1 MTYKHIGKD
10 FTPPDIEAKVT
21 GAARYAEDFKKEGMV
36 FARLLTSPLPAGRI
50 VSIDY
55 SEAMAMEGVVG
66 ILTTEDLPQAAPPAN
81 PPLASDVISYIGQ
94 PILAVAAVTEE
105 IAEAAIE
112 KIRIDFERRPFAVD
126 PLDTL
131 VEGGPN
137 PYPNGNSLVQT
148 EVAAAGTTQAGTGV
162 GETKWSRDAINA
174 FRAGRAPSGGVA
186 WGSTARDQWEFGDV
200 EAEFAQCT
208 AIVEEP
214 FVTIGQS
221 HHALESRTGMAYWE
235 NGRCYFFGS
244 LQSHTIGVAPLA
256 GMLGID
262 PANLV
267 FINENTG
274 GGFGG
279 KIFPYPIMAVT
290 GHLSRK
296 INRPV
301 QLRITREEE
310 FYIGHARAGMQGWIK
325 LGLKADGKV
334 GAVDLIIV
342 GDAGAGGG
350 ASGPGAANY
359 VSLMLQPD
367 AMRFRGVSLYT
378 NTAPRA
384 AQRGPGENEM
394 SAALEPIYD
403 KAINMAGLDRVQ
415 VKMLNAPDSDGTIGP
430 QRGALTGCWFAE
442 AIAQGAELFG
452 WEEKKQLSGRRNGS
466 KVTGIGV
473 GMGYH
478 SAGASGYDGLC
489 RIGTDGKLYLH
500 TGVGN
505 LGTYSYAAVVRAAA
519 EVLKVDWENCE
530 IVRGDTDLHLPWST
544 FQAGSNT
551 MFTEVR
557 TNYVA
562 AMDAVRKLKAIAS
575 GELGGEADDYDI
587 DGERVF
593 NIANPT
599 QGLTYA
605 EAAQRAVALGGEYS
619 GQEFPDD
626 LNPVTQRA
634 VQGLAGTGLIG
645 VAKDSRHTGTVPAMT
660 IGYMQI
666 ELDTLT
672 GKYEI
677 LDYACVADCGTIVHP
692 MGFRQSMNGGGVWGV
707 GLAGYERLVY
717 DTQNGL
723 PANVGLYQAKIPT
736 FLDIPI
742 DTRSGATNIPDPQ
755 SPMGS
760 RGVGEPSQGCA
771 CAALASA
778 ISDALGGHQFNRAPI
793 TADMI
798 VNHVA
803 GLDHYNTGDLKTNTF

>member
-1 MTYKHIGKD
+1 MTYKLIGKD
-10 FTPPDIEAKVT
+10 FTPPDIEGKVT
-21 GAARYAEDFKKEGMV
+21 GEARYAEDFKKEGMV

-55 SEAMAMEGVVG
+55 SEALAMEGVVG
-66 ILTTEDLPQAAPPAN
+66 ILTTEDLPQRPAPAN
-81 PPLASDVISYIGQ
+81 PSLASDEITYLGQ
-94 PILAVAAVTEE
+94 PILAIAAVTEQ
-105 IAEAAIE
+105 IAENALE
-112 KIRIDFERRPFAVD
+112 KIRIDFERRPFVVD

-131 VEGGPN
+131 IEGGPN
-137 PYPNGNSLVQT
+137 PYPKGNTLVRT
-148 EVAAAGTTQAGTGV
+148 GGAAAAGTTQTGTDV
-162 GETKWSRDAINA
+162 AEIKWPRDAINA
-174 FRAGRAPSGGVA
+174 FRAGRDPGPNVP
-186 WGSTARDQWEFGDV
+186 WGTEWEFGEL
-200 EAEFAQCT
+200 EAQFAQCT
-208 AIVEEP
+208 SIVEEP

-235 NGRCYFFGS
+235 NGRCFFYGS
-244 LQSHTIGVAPLA
+244 LQSHTIGIPALA

-262 PANLV
+262 PADLV

-290 GHLSRK
+290 GHMARK
-296 INRPV
+296 VNRPV

-310 FYIGHARAGMQGWIK
+310 YFIGHARAGMQGWMK

-334 GAVDLIIV
+334 GAVDMIV
-342 GDAGAGGG
+342 IVDAGSGGG

-367 AMRFRGVSLYT
+367 AMRFRGINLYT
-378 NTAPRA
+378 NTTPRA

-394 SAALEPIYD
+394 AAALEPIYD
-403 KAINMAGLDRVQ
+403 KAINQAGLDRVQ
-415 VKMLNAPDSDGTIGP
+415 VKIMNAPDSSGTIGP
-430 QRGALTGCWFAE
+430 QRGELTGSWFPE
-442 AIAQGAELFG
+442 AIAQGAEMFN
-452 WEEKKQLSGRRNGS
+452 WEERRQLSGRRNGT

-519 EVLKVDWENCE
+519 EALKVEWENCE
-530 IVRGDTDLHLPWST
+530 IVRGDSSLHLPWST

-557 TNYVA
+557 TNNA
-562 AMDAVRKLKAIAS
+562 AALDAIRKLKQIAATDF
-575 GELGGEADDYDI
+575 GGEAAEYDI
-587 DGERVF
+587 DGQRVF
-593 NIANPT
+593 RISDPA

-605 EAAQRAVALGGEYS
+605 EAAQRAIDLGGEYS
-619 GQEFPDD
+619 GQSYPED
-626 LNPVTQRA
+626 LNAITARS

-645 VAKDSRHTGTVPAMT
+645 VAKDARHTGTVPSMT
-660 IGYMQI
+660 VGYMQI

-692 MGFRQSMNGGGVWGV
+692 MGFSQSMRGGGVWGV

-723 PANVGLYQAKIPT
+723 PANIGLYAAKVPT
-736 FLDIPI
+736 YLDVPLV
-742 DTRSGATNIPDPQ
+742 TVHGATNVPDPQ
-755 SPMGS
+755 SPVGS

-771 CAALASA
+771 CAALTSA

-798 VNHVA
+798 INHVA
-803 GLDHYNTGDLKTNTF
+803 QRDHFNTGNLKTNTF

>member
-1 MTYKHIGKD
+1 MTYKHIGKN

-21 GAARYAEDFKKEGMV
+21 GTARYAEDFKKEGMV
-36 FARLLTSPLPAGRI
+36 FARLLTSPLPAGRV

-55 SEAMAMEGVVG
+55 SEALAMEGVVG

-81 PPLASDVISYIGQ
+81 PPLASDVIAYLGQ
-94 PILAVAAVTEE
+94 PILAIAAVTEE
-105 IAEAAIE
+105 IAENAIE
-112 KIRIDFERRPFAVD
+112 KVRIEFERRPFVVD

-137 PYPNGNSLVQT
+137 PYPNGNTLIRNAAA
-148 EVAAAGTTQAGTGV
+148 AAAGTTQSGTDV
-162 GETKWSRDAINA
+162 GEIKWSRDAVAA
-174 FRAGRAPSGGVA
+174 FRAGREPSNVT
-186 WGSTARDQWEFGDV
+186 WGDQWEFGDLDAAF
-200 EAEFAQCT
+200 AECSV
-208 AIVEEP
+208 IVEEP
-214 FVTIGQS
+214 FVTIGQP
-221 HHALESRTGMAYWE
+221 HHALEPRSGMAYWE
-235 NGRCYFFGS
+235 NGRCYFHGS
-244 LQSHTIGVAPLA
+244 LQSHTIAVAPLA

-267 FINENTG
+267 FINEYTG

-290 GHLSRK
+290 GHLARK

-310 FYIGHARAGMQGWIK
+310 FYIGHARAGMQGLMK
-325 LGLKADGKV
+325 LGLKPDGKV
-334 GAVDLIIV
+334 GAVDVIV
-342 GDAGAGGG
+342 IGDAGAGGG
-350 ASGPGAANY
+350 ASGSGAARF
-359 VSLMLQPD
+359 VSLMVQPE

-378 NTAPRA
+378 NTSPRA

-394 SAALEPIYD
+394 ATVLDPILD
-403 KAINMAGLDRVQ
+403 KAIRQAGLDRAQ
-415 VKMLNAPDSDGTIGP
+415 VRIMNAPDSNGLIGP
-430 QRGALTGCWFAE
+430 QRGTLTGAWMPQ
-442 AIAQGAELFG
+442 AIAQAAEMFG
-452 WEEKKQLSGRRNGS
+452 WEEKRQLSGRRNGN
-466 KVTGIGV
+466 KVTGIGI

-505 LGTYSYAAVVRAAA
+505 LGTYSYAAVVRTAA

-530 IVRGDTDLHLPWST
+530 IVRGNTDLHLPYST

-562 AMDAVRKLKAIAS
+562 AQDALRKLKAIAAS
-575 GELGGEADDYDI
+575 ELGGEPDDYDI
-587 DGERVF
+587 DGARVF
-593 NIANPT
+593 LTSNPD

-605 EAAQRAVALGGEYS
+605 EAAQRAVSMGGEYS
-619 GQEFPDD
+619 GQQYPDD
-626 LNPVTQRA
+626 LNPVTKRA
-634 VQGLAGTGLIG
+634 VEGLAGTGLIG
-645 VAKDSRHTGTVPAMT
+645 VAKDSRHSGTVPAFTVGFME
-660 IGYMQI
+660 I
-666 ELDTLT
+666 ELDTMT
-672 GKYEI
+672 GKYDI
-677 LDYACVADCGTIVHP
+677 LDYTAVADCGTIIHP

-723 PANVGLYQAKIPT
+723 PANIGLYQAKIPT
-736 FLDIPI
+736 FLDIPHVTHS
-742 DTRSGATNIPDPQ
+742 DATNMADPQ

-760 RGVGEPSQGCA
+760 RGVGEPAQGSA

-778 ISDALGGHQFNRAPI
+778 ISDALGHQFNRYPV
-793 TADMI
+793 TPDMI

-803 GLDHYNTGDLKTNTF
+803 GLDSFNTGDLKSNTF

>member
-1 MTYKHIGKD
+1 MTYMHIGKD
-10 FTPPDIEAKVT
+10 FTPPDVEGKVT
-21 GAARYAEDFKKEGMV
+21 GSARYAEDFKKDGMV

-55 SEAMAMEGVVG
+55 SEALAMPGVVG
-66 ILTTEDLPQAAPPAN
+66 ILTTEDLPQPAAPAN
-81 PPLASDVISYIGQ
+81 PSLASDIITYIGQ
-94 PILAVAAVTEE
+94 PILAVAAESEE
-105 IAEAAIE
+105 IAENAID
-112 KIRIDFERRPFAVD
+112 KIRLVFERRPFVID

-137 PYPNGNSLVQT
+137 PYPNGNTLVRNAT
-148 EVAAAGTTQAGTGV
+148 AAAAGTTQSGTDV
-162 GETKWSRDAINA
+162 GEIKWSIDAVTA
-174 FRAGRAPSGGVA
+174 FRAGRDPGNVTYANEWV
-186 WGSTARDQWEFGDV
+186 FGDL

-208 AIVEEP
+208 SIVEEP

-310 FYIGHARAGMQGWIK
+310 FYIGSARAGMQGWMK
-325 LGLKADGKV
+325 LGLKANGDV
-334 GAVDLIIV
+334 GAVDLVIV
-342 GDAGAGGG
+342 GDAGSGGG
-350 ASGPGAANY
+350 ASGPSAANY
-359 VSLMLQPD
+359 VSLMLQPA

-378 NTAPRA
+378 NTAPRG

-394 SAALEPIYD
+394 ATALAPILD
-403 KAINMAGLDRVQ
+403 KAIKQSGLDRVQ
-415 VKMLNAPDSDGTIGP
+415 VMIQNAPDNAGTIGP
-430 QRGALTGCWFAE
+430 QRGELTGSAFPQ

-452 WEEKKQLSGRRNGS
+452 WQERSQLSGRRNGS

-505 LGTYSYAAVVRAAA
+505 LGTYSYAAVVRTAA
-519 EVLKVDWENCE
+519 EVLKVEWDNCE
-530 IVRGDTDLHLPWST
+530 IVRGNTDLHLPYST

-557 TNYVA
+557 TNFVA
-562 AMDAVRKLKAIAS
+562 AQDALRKLKAIAAAD
-575 GELGGEADDYDI
+575 LGGEPDEYDI
-587 DGERVF
+587 DGKQVF
-593 NIANPT
+593 RISNPG
-599 QGLTYA
+599 QAMTYA
-605 EAAQRAVALGGEYS
+605 QAAQRAVALGGEYS
-619 GQEFPDD
+619 GQQYPED
-626 LNPVTQRA
+626 LNAVTQRA

-645 VAKDSRHTGTVPAMT
+645 VAKDSRHTGTVPGTT
-660 IGYMQI
+660 IGFMQI

-677 LDYACVADCGTIVHP
+677 VDYAAVADCGTVIHP

-717 DTQNGL
+717 DPQNGL

-736 FLDIPI
+736 YLDVARVN
-742 DTRSGATNIPDPQ
+742 RSAATEVPDPQ

-771 CAALASA
+771 SAALASA
-778 ISDALGGHQFNRAPI
+778 IADALGGHLFHRVPV

-798 VNHVA
+798 INHVA
-803 GLDHYNTGDLKTNTF
+803 QLDHFNTGDLKTNTF

>member
-10 FTPPDIEAKVT
+10 FTPPDIYGKVT
-21 GAARYAEDFKKEGMV
+21 GEARYAEDFKKEGMV
-36 FARLLTSPLPAGRI
+36 FARLLTSPLPAGRV

-55 SEAMAMEGVVG
+55 SEALAMPGVVG
-66 ILTTEDLPQAAPPAN
+66 ILTTEDLPQPAAPAN
-81 PPLASDVISYIGQ
+81 PSLASDEITYLGQ
-94 PILAVAAVTEE
+94 PILAIAAETEQ
-105 IAEAAIE
+105 IAENAIE
-112 KIRIDFERRPFAVD
+112 KIRIEFERRPFVVD

-137 PYPNGNSLVQT
+137 PYPKGNTLVRSGAA
-148 EVAAAGTTQAGTGV
+148 AAAGTTQSGTDV
-162 GETKWSRDAINA
+162 AEIKWPRDAINA
-174 FRAGRAPSGGVA
+174 FRAGRHPGLDLP
-186 WGSTARDQWEFGDV
+186 WGNEWEFGDL
-200 EAEFAQCT
+200 EAEFADCVS
-208 AIVEEP
+208 IVEEP

-221 HHALESRTGMAYWE
+221 HHALEPRTGMAYWE
-235 NGRCYFFGS
+235 NGRCYFHGS
-244 LQSHTIGVAPLA
+244 LQSHTIAVAPLA

-290 GHLSRK
+290 GHLARK
-296 INRPV
+296 VNRPV

-310 FYIGHARAGMQGWIK
+310 FYIGHARAGMQGWMK

-334 GAVDLIIV
+334 GAIDMVVV
-342 GDAGAGGG
+342 GDAGSGGG
-350 ASGPGAANY
+350 ASGPGAANF
-359 VSLMLQPD
+359 VSLMLQPN

-378 NTAPRA
+378 NTTPRA

-394 SAALEPIYD
+394 ATALSPILD
-403 KAINMAGLDRVQ
+403 KAIKQAGLDPVEVRI
-415 VKMLNAPDSDGTIGP
+415 KNAPDSSGTIGP
-430 QRGALTGCWFAE
+430 QRGALTGSWFPQ
-442 AIAQGAELFG
+442 AIAQGAELFN
-452 WEEKKQLSGRRNGS
+452 WQERKQLSGRRNGT
-466 KVTGIGV
+466 KVTGVGV

-478 SAGASGYDGLC
+478 SAGASGYDGLL

-519 EVLKVDWENCE
+519 EVLKVEWENCE
-530 IVRGDTDLHLPWST
+530 IVRGNTDNHLPWST

-557 TNYVA
+557 TNTVA
-562 AMDAVRKLKAIAS
+562 AQDAVRKLKAIAAND
-575 GELGGEADDYDI
+575 LGGAPEDYDI
-587 DGERVF
+587 DGQRVF
-593 NIANPT
+593 NISNPT

-605 EAAQRAVALGGEYS
+605 EAAQRAIDLGGEYS
-619 GQEFPDD
+619 GQSFPED
-626 LNPVTQRA
+626 LNGVTARS
-634 VQGLAGTGLIG
+634 VQALAGTGLIG
-645 VAKDSRHTGTVPAMT
+645 VGKDTRHTGTVPSMT
-660 IGYMQI
+660 VGFMQI

-677 LDYACVADCGTIVHP
+677 VDYACVADCGTVVHP
-692 MGFRQSMNGGGVWGV
+692 MGFSQSMHGGGVWGV

-736 FLDIPI
+736 YLDIPK
-742 DTRSGATNIPDPQ
+742 TVQHGATNIPDPQ
-755 SPMGS
+755 SPVGS

-778 ISDALGGHQFNRAPI
+778 ISDALDGHHFARAPI

-803 GLDHYNTGDLKTNTF
+803 QLDHFNTGNLKTNTF

>member
-1 MTYKHIGKD
+1 MTYKHIGKN
-10 FTPPDIEAKVT
+10 FTPPDVEGKVT
-21 GAARYAEDFKKEGMV
+21 GTARYAEDFKKEGMV

-50 VSIDY
+50 VSIDT
-55 SEAMAMEGVVG
+55 SEAEAMEGVVG
-66 ILTTEDLPQAAPPAN
+66 ILSTADLPQPPPPAN
-81 PPLASDVISYIGQ
+81 PSLASETITYLGQ
-94 PILAVAAVTEE
+94 PILAVAAVSEE
-105 IAEAAIE
+105 IAENAIE
-112 KIRIDFERRPFAVD
+112 KIRIEFERRPFVVD

-131 VEGGPN
+131 VEGGPD
-137 PYPNGNSLVQT
+137 PYPNGNTLVRN
-148 EVAAAGTTQAGTGV
+148 AAAAEAGTTQSGTDV
-162 GETKWSRDAINA
+162 GAIKWSRDAVNT
-174 FRAGRAPSGGVA
+174 FRAGNEPSNVE
-186 WGSTARDQWEFGDV
+186 WGDQWEFGDL

-208 AIVEEP
+208 TIVQEP
-214 FVTIGQS
+214 FVTVGQS

-290 GHLSRK
+290 GHLARK

-310 FYIGHARAGMQGWIK
+310 FYIGSARAGMQGIMK
-325 LGLKADGKV
+325 LGLRPDGKV
-334 GAVDLIIV
+334 GAIDVMII
-342 GDAGAGGG
+342 GDAGSGGG
-350 ASGPGAANY
+350 ASGPGAARF
-359 VSLMLQPD
+359 VSLMTQPN

-378 NTAPRA
+378 NTAPRG

-394 SAALEPIYD
+394 TTVLAPIID
-403 KAINMAGLDRVQ
+403 KAAREAGLDRAQ
-415 VKMLNAPDSDGTIGP
+415 VMLANAPGPDGVIGP
-430 QRGALTGCWFAE
+430 QRGELTSSWLPQ
-442 AIAQGAELFG
+442 AIEQAADAFN
-452 WEEKKQLSGRRNGS
+452 WEERRQRSGQRNGH
-466 KVTGIGV
+466 KVTGIGL
-473 GMGYH
+473 GLGYH

-505 LGTYSYAAVVRAAA
+505 LDTYSYAAVVRTAA

-530 IVRGDTDLHLPWST
+530 IVRGNTDHHLPYST

-562 AMDAVRKLKAIAS
+562 AQDALRKLKAIAAAD
-575 GELGGEADDYDI
+575 LGGEPDDYDI

-593 NIANPT
+593 NTGDPSS
-599 QGLTYA
+599 GLTYA
-605 EAAQRAVALGGEYS
+605 QAAQRAVEMGGEYS
-619 GQEFPDD
+619 GESYPDN
-626 LNPVTQRA
+626 LNPVTRRS
-634 VQGLAGTGLIG
+634 VEGLAGTGLIG
-645 VAKDSRHTGTVPAMT
+645 VGKDERHSGTVPGFTVGFME
-660 IGYMQI
+660 I
-666 ELDTLT
+666 ELDTQT
-672 GKYEI
+672 GKYDI
-677 LDYACVADCGTIVHP
+677 IDYTGVADCGTIIHP
-692 MGFRQSMNGGGVWGV
+692 MGFSQSMRGGGVWGV

-723 PANVGLYQAKIPT
+723 PANVGLYQAKIPRY
-736 FLDIPI
+736 LDVPLTTNH
-742 DTRSGATNIPDPQ
+742 DATNMADPQ

-760 RGVGEPSQGCA
+760 RGVGEPAQGSA

-778 ISDALGGHQFNRAPI
+778 ISDALGGHMFNRAPV
-793 TADMI
+793 TADQI
-798 VNHVA
+798 INHVA
-803 GLDHYNTGDLKTNTF
+803 GLDHFNTGDLRTNTF

>member
-1 MTYKHIGKD
+1 MTYKLLGKN
-10 FTPPDIEAKVT
+10 FTPPDIEGKVT
-21 GAARYAEDFKKEGMV
+21 GEARYAEDFRKEGMV
-36 FARLLTSPLPAGRI
+36 FARLLTSPLPAGRV

-55 SEAMAMEGVVG
+55 SEALAMEGVVG
-66 ILTTEDLPQAAPPAN
+66 ILTTEDLPQPAAPAN
-81 PPLASDVISYIGQ
+81 PSLASEEITYLGQ
-94 PILAVAAVTEE
+94 PILAVAAVTEQ
-105 IAEAAIE
+105 IAENALE
-112 KIRIDFERRPFAVD
+112 TIRIQFERRPFVVD

-131 VEGGPN
+131 LEGGPN
-137 PYPNGNSLVQT
+137 PYPKGNTLVRGGAA
-148 EVAAAGTTQAGTGV
+148 AAAGTTQSGTDV
-162 GETKWSRDAINA
+162 AEIKWSRDAINT
-174 FRAGRAPSGGVA
+174 FRAGRDPGDVA
-186 WGSTARDQWEFGDV
+186 WGDQWQFGDID
-200 EAEFAQCT
+200 AEFAQCT

-235 NGRCYFFGS
+235 NGRCYFYGS
-244 LQSHTIGVAPLA
+244 LQSHTIAIAPLA

-290 GHLSRK
+290 GHLARK

-310 FYIGHARAGMQGWIK
+310 FYIGHARAGMQGWLKI
-325 LGLKADGKV
+325 GLKPSGEV
-334 GAVDLIIV
+334 GAVDMIV
-342 GDAGAGGG
+342 IGDAGSGGG

-359 VSLMLQPD
+359 VSLMTQPA

-378 NTAPRA
+378 NTSPRA

-394 SAALEPIYD
+394 ATALAPILD
-403 KAINMAGLDRVQ
+403 KVINEAGLDRVQ
-415 VKMLNAPDSDGTIGP
+415 VRIQNAPDSSGLIGP
-430 QRGALTGCWFAE
+430 QRGTLTGSWFPD
-442 AIAQGAELFG
+442 AIAQGAEMFN
-452 WEEKKQLSGRRNGS
+452 WEERKQRSGRRNGT

-478 SAGASGYDGLC
+478 SAGASGYDGLL

-505 LGTYSYAAVVRAAA
+505 LGTYSYAAVVRTAA
-519 EVLKVDWENCE
+519 EVLKVEWENCE
-530 IVRGDTDLHLPWST
+530 IVRGNSDLHLPWST

-551 MFTEVR
+551 MFTEMR
-557 TNYVA
+557 TNNA
-562 AMDAVRKLKAIAS
+562 AAQDAVRKLKQIAATD
-575 GELGGEADDYDI
+575 LGGEADEFDI
-587 DGERVF
+587 DGQRVF
-593 NIANPT
+593 RISNPS

-605 EAAQRAVALGGEYS
+605 QAAQRAVELGGEYS
-619 GQEFPDD
+619 GQSYPED
-626 LNPVTQRA
+626 LNGVTARS
-634 VQGLAGTGLIG
+634 VQALAGTGLIG
-645 VAKDSRHTGTVPAMT
+645 VAKDTRHTGLVPSMTVGFME
-660 IGYMQI
+660 I

-672 GKYEI
+672 GKYDI
-677 LDYACVADCGTIVHP
+677 IDYTCVADCGTIIHP
-692 MGFRQSMNGGGVWGV
+692 LGFSQSMAGGGVWGV

-736 FLDIPI
+736 YLDVPLV
-742 DTRSGATNIPDPQ
+742 TNHGATNVPDPQ
-755 SPMGS
+755 SPVGS
-760 RGVGEPSQGCA
+760 RGVGEPSQGSS

-778 ISDALGGHQFNRAPI
+778 ISDALGGHQFNRAPV

-803 GLDHYNTGDLKTNTF
+803 QLDHYNTGNLKTNTF

>member
-1 MTYKHIGKD
+1 MTYKHIGKN
-10 FTPPDIEAKVT
+10 FTPPDVEAKVT
-21 GAARYAEDFKKEGMV
+21 GTARYAEDFRKEGMV

-50 VSIDY
+50 VSIDT
-55 SEAMAMEGVVG
+55 SEAEAMEGVVG
-66 ILTTEDLPQAAPPAN
+66 ILTTADLPQPPPPAN
-81 PPLASDVISYIGQ
+81 PSLASEVITYIGQ

-105 IAEAAIE
+105 IAENAIE
-112 KIRIDFERRPFAVD
+112 KIRIEFERRPFVVD

-131 VEGGPN
+131 IEGGPN
-137 PYPNGNSLVQT
+137 PYPNGNTLIRN
-148 EVAAAGTTQAGTGV
+148 AAAAEAGTTQSGTDV
-162 GETKWSRDAINA
+162 GEIKWSRDAIA
-174 FRAGRAPSGGVA
+174 SFRAGNEPSNVT
-186 WGSTARDQWEFGDV
+186 WGDEWQFGDID
-200 EAEFAQCT
+200 AEFAQCT
-208 AIVEEP
+208 TIVQEP

-244 LQSHTIGVAPLA
+244 LQSHTIAVAPLA

-290 GHLSRK
+290 GHLARK

-310 FYIGHARAGMQGWIK
+310 FYIGSARAGMQGIMK
-325 LGLKADGKV
+325 LGLRPDGKV
-334 GAVDLIIV
+334 GAIDVMII
-342 GDAGAGGG
+342 GDAGSGGG
-350 ASGPGAANY
+350 ASGPGAANF
-359 VSLMLQPD
+359 VSLMTQPN

-378 NTAPRA
+378 NTAPRG

-394 SAALEPIYD
+394 ATVLAPLLSKAARQ
-403 KAINMAGLDRVQ
+403 AGLDRAEV
-415 VKMLNAPDSDGTIGP
+415 MRINAPGPDGLIGP
-430 QRGALTGCWFAE
+430 QRGGLTSSFLPE
-442 AIAQGAELFG
+442 AIDQAAQMFNWQERVRR
-452 WEEKKQLSGRRNGS
+452 SGQRNGN
-466 KVTGIGV
+466 KVTGIGL
-473 GMGYH
+473 GLGYH

-505 LGTYSYAAVVRAAA
+505 LGTYSYAAVVRTAA

-530 IVRGDTDLHLPWST
+530 IVRGNTDLHLPYST

-557 TNYVA
+557 TNFVA
-562 AMDAVRKLKAIAS
+562 AQDALRKLKTIAAAD
-575 GELGGEADDYDI
+575 LGGEPDDYDI
-587 DGERVF
+587 DGQRVF
-593 NIANPT
+593 NTSNPSR
-599 QGLTYA
+599 GLTYA

-619 GQEFPDD
+619 GETYPDN
-626 LNPVTQRA
+626 LNPVTSRA

-645 VAKDSRHTGTVPAMT
+645 VAKDSRHSGTAPGFTVGFME
-660 IGYMQI
+660 I
-666 ELDTLT
+666 EVDTQT
-672 GKYEI
+672 GKYDI
-677 LDYACVADCGTIVHP
+677 VDYTCVADCGTIIHP
-692 MGFRQSMNGGGVWGV
+692 MGFSQSMRGGGVWGV

-717 DTQNGL
+717 DPQNGL
-723 PANVGLYQAKIPT
+723 PANVALYQAKIPSY
-736 FLDIPI
+736 LDVPL
-742 DTRSGATNIPDPQ
+742 STNHDAINMADPQ

-760 RGVGEPSQGCA
+760 RGVGEPAQGAACSALA
-771 CAALASA
+771 CAL
-778 ISDALGGHQFNRAPI
+778 SDAFGGHMFNRAPVTVDQI
-793 TADMI
+793 I
-798 VNHVA
+798 NHVA

>member
-1 MTYKHIGKD
+1 MTYMHIGKD
-10 FTPPDIEAKVT
+10 FTPPDVEGKVT
-21 GAARYAEDFKKEGMV
+21 GSARYAEDFKKDGMV

-55 SEAMAMEGVVG
+55 SEALAMPGVVG
-66 ILTTEDLPQAAPPAN
+66 ILTTEDLPQPAAPAN
-81 PPLASDVISYIGQ
+81 PSLASDLISYIGQ
-94 PILAVAAVTEE
+94 PILAVAAESEE
-105 IAEAAIE
+105 IAENAID
-112 KIRIDFERRPFAVD
+112 KIRLVFERRPFVVD

-131 VEGGPN
+131 LEGGPN
-137 PYPNGNSLVQT
+137 PYPNGNTLIRNAVA
-148 EVAAAGTTQAGTGV
+148 AAAGTTQSGTNV
-162 GETKWSRDAINA
+162 GEIKWSLDAISA
-174 FRAGRAPSGGVA
+174 FRAGRDPGNVTYA
-186 WGSTARDQWEFGDV
+186 DQWDFGDLD
-200 EAEFAQCT
+200 AEFAQCT
-208 AIVEEP
+208 SIVEEP

-244 LQSHTIGVAPLA
+244 LQSHTVGVAALA
-256 GMLGID
+256 AMLGID

-310 FYIGHARAGMQGWIK
+310 YYIGSARAGMQGWMK
-325 LGLKADGKV
+325 LGLKANGDV
-334 GAVDLIIV
+334 GAVDMVIV
-342 GDAGAGGG
+342 GDAGSGGG
-350 ASGPGAANY
+350 ASGPGAARF

-367 AMRFRGVSLYT
+367 AMRFRGVTLYT
-378 NTAPRA
+378 NTAPRG

-394 SAALEPIYD
+394 ATALAPILD
-403 KAINMAGLDRVQ
+403 KAINQAGLDRVQ
-415 VKMLNAPDSDGTIGP
+415 VMIQNAPDNDGTIGP
-430 QRGALTGCWFAE
+430 ERGVLTGTAFPQ

-452 WEEKKQLSGRRNGS
+452 WQERSQLSGRRNGS

-478 SAGASGYDGLC
+478 SAGNSGYDGLC
-489 RIGTDGKLYLH
+489 RIGTDGKLYLQ

-519 EVLKVDWENCE
+519 EVLKVEWDNCE
-530 IVRGDTDLHLPWST
+530 IVRGNTDLHLPWST

-557 TNYVA
+557 TNFVA
-562 AMDAVRKLKAIAS
+562 AQDALRKLKAIAAAD
-575 GELGGEADDYDI
+575 LGGEPDEYDI
-587 DGERVF
+587 DGTQVF
-593 NIANPT
+593 RISNPG
-599 QGLTYA
+599 QAMTYA
-605 EAAQRAVALGGEYS
+605 QAAQRAVALGGEYS
-619 GQEFPDD
+619 GQQYPED

-634 VQGLAGTGLIG
+634 VAGLAGTGLIG
-645 VAKDSRHTGTVPAMT
+645 VAKDTRHTGTVPGT
-660 IGYMQI
+660 TVGFMQI

-677 LDYACVADCGTIVHP
+677 VDYAGVADCGTVIHP
-692 MGFRQSMNGGGVWGV
+692 MGFRQSMNGGAVWGV

-717 DTQNGL
+717 DPQNGL

-736 FLDIPI
+736 YLDVPLVN
-742 DTRSGATNIPDPQ
+742 RSAATEVPDPQ

-771 CAALASA
+771 SAALASA
-778 ISDALGGHQFNRAPI
+778 IADALGGHLFHRVPV
-793 TADMI
+793 TPDMI
-798 VNHVA
+798 INHVA
-803 GLDHYNTGDLKTNTF
+803 QLDHFNTGDLKTNTF